1 MGSLLRCS
9 SALRG
14 NQSASS
20 LRSRHNSLD
29 TRHGGIPRPTPPPC
43 CAPVTPSAKERNLL
57 YCVAATAPA
66 IPAQRAASA
75 PLSMFLTPALPSPF
89 DAALSSGASP
99 SGGLAAINGAGPPAR
114 TRSGPAAPPPARAA
128 CAWPRRR
135 RRAGAGARAG
145 LPVIALFV
153 LLAAGLALGVLVGQ
167 HLAGGGGG
175 GGDGAILGA
184 SPSRLAAGLVAAVS
198 AGGRAVHRRVLA
210 GGGDRVRP
218 ELGHAPAE
226 QPGAARTPLP
236 PARAAHV
243 SLEGEAGL
251 GARSALAG
259 GQPAGGAEQPGR
271 AAGAGAAAGAAAR
284 GFWEGSRQTAEWRAA
299 TSEQREQRAAD
310 QDLQQQARAGR
321 LARVSSPR
329 RTGQVLGLRPFCGT
343 SRT

>member
-75 PLSMFLTPALPSPF
+75 PLSMFLSPALPSPF

-99 SGGLAAINGAGPPAR
+99 SGGLAAINGAGPPAH

-175 GGDGAILGA
+175 GGDGALLGA

-210 GGGDRVRP
+210 GGRP
-218 ELGHAPAE
+218 GPPRAGARAGRTARRRADAAAPGARRAR
-226 QPGAARTPLP
+226 QPGGRGWPGRAVGAGGRAARGWRGAARPGG
-236 PARAAHV
+236 RRR
-243 SLEGEAGL
+243 GGRGRG
-251 GARSALAG
+251 GARLLG
-259 GQPAGGAEQPGR
+259 GQPADGGVARRDQR
-271 AAGAGAAAGAAAR
+271 AARAARRRPGPAAAG
-284 GFWEGSRQTAEWRAA
+284 
-299 TSEQREQRAAD
+299 
-310 QDLQQQARAGR
+310 ARAGR
-321 LARVSSPR
+321 LARVPSPR
-329 RTGQVLGLRPFCGT
+329 RTGRALGLRPFCGT
-343 SRT
+343 GRT

>member
-75 PLSMFLTPALPSPF
+75 PLSMFLSPALPSPF

-99 SGGLAAINGAGPPAR
+99 SGGLAAINGAGPPAH

-145 LPVIALFV
+145 LPVVALFV

-167 HLAGGGGG
+167 HLAGGGAGG
-175 GGDGAILGA
+175 GGGGGGGALLGA

-210 GGGDRVRP
+210 GGGDPARP
-218 ELGHAPAE
+218 ELGHAPAD
-226 QPGAARTPLP
+226 QPGAAQTLPP

-251 GARSALAG
+251 GARSAPVG
-259 GQPAGGAEQPGR
+259 GQPAGSAEQPGR

-299 TSEQREQRAAD
+299 TSERSEQRAAD
-310 QDLQQQARAGR
+310 QDLQQQARARAALHGCSHP
-321 LARVSSPR
+321 ARR
-329 RTGQVLGLRPFCGT
+329 DEC
-343 SRT
+343 